1 LTDPRRLSQR
11 RLDELT
17 ALQQRL
23 VVKNKK
29 NSMQCDFVQ
38 KAEAKYRQNSEP
50 CSSEDIYAV
59 SK

>member
-1 LTDPRRLSQR
+1 
-11 RLDELT
+11 
-17 ALQQRL
+17 LQQRL